1 MTDNS
6 ERSRASLTSNKVT
19 LEVTTAIS
27 VSLPE
32 WNRMQDELRVL
43 RQLING
49 SPAHLLVG
57 KEHFE
62 KACSTFINHGHCVYC
77 GFSREAHGLPA
88 LSDEPDSVHETN
100 CSDPGWEMSGGDL
113 TCKGCGR
120 KAREIFTAHDQ
131 EKASAAAVHLLSPK
145 RCPDCGVQYVSGA
158 RHFSGCPSHPG
169 ELAPKAK
176 EGQS

>member
-1 MTDNS
+1 MIDNS
-6 ERSRASLTSNKVT
+6 EQSQIPPTSNKVT
-19 LEVTTAIS
+19 LEVTTVIS

-88 LSDEPDSVHETN
+88 LSDEPDSVHETAAEPWYAEEERAALLQYHDFHGRQMP
-100 CSDPGWEMSGGDL
+100 DP
-113 TCKGCGR
+113 
-120 KAREIFTAHDQ
+120 Q
-131 EKASAAAVHLLSPK
+131 
-145 RCPDCGVQYVSGA
+145 GA
-158 RHFSGCPSHPG
+158 RHRARAAALRKSSQKASEQCSWAGCPGAAVKYGYCAEHLS
-169 ELAPKAK
+169 EDLR
-176 EGQS
+176 